1 MNLLEGRN
9 PMRTAL
15 AALAALHLVSG
26 AAAAG
31 VLERA
36 KETGELRIG
45 YRTDAQPFSAK
56 SEQGIAQGYSLDLCR
71 AVARETAEA
80 VARPDLRLVEVEVTV
95 DDRFAA
101 VRDGRVDLLCE
112 ATTMTLTRRAEVD
125 FSLPTFAT
133 GATLAYR
140 KDGPARFE
148 DLAGQKVGV
157 LGGTT
162 TEAGLGAAFQKAG
175 IAAELVEVQSHADGI
190 ARLAAGELAAY
201 FGDGAILLY
210 NLVQSPDK
218 DRLRLADVVLSFEPY
233 ALALPKGDGD
243 FRLMVDRTLARLA
256 RSGDVLSLFERN
268 FGAGASPSELIKAL
282 WVLNQIPD

>member
-1 MNLLEGRN
+1 
-9 PMRTAL
+9 MRTAL
-15 AALAALHLVSG
+15 AALAAFYLLSG
-26 AAAAG
+26 AAAGG

-56 SEQGIAQGYSLDLCR
+56 SEQGIAQGYSVDLCR
-71 AVARETAEA
+71 AVARETAG
-80 VARPDLRLVEVEVTV
+80 VVGRPELRLVEVEVTV
-95 DDRFAA
+95 DDRFES

-112 ATTMTLTRRAEVD
+112 ATTVTLTRRAEVD
-125 FSLPTFAT
+125 FSLPIFAT

-148 DLAGQKVGV
+148 DLTGQKVGV

-162 TEAGLGAAFQKAG
+162 TEDGLGAALEKAG
-175 IAAELVEVQSHADGI
+175 IAANVVEVASHADGV
-190 ARLAAGELAAY
+190 ARLASGELAAY

-210 NLVQSPDK
+210 NLVQSPHK

-243 FRLMVDRTLARLA
+243 FRLTIDRTLARLA
-256 RSGDVLSLFERN
+256 RSGDVLTLFERN
-268 FGAGASPSELIKAL
+268 FGAGANPSELIRAL
-282 WVLNQIPD
+282 WMLNQIPD